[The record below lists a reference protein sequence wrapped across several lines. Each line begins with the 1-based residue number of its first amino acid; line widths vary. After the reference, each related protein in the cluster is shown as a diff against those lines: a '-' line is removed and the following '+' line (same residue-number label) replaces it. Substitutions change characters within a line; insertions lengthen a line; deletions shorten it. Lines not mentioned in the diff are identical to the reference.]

1 MFRQVFDFFIISSW
15 NLFLLVGMY
24 QQRRLYGWKLC
35 FRFRSLLCVHV
46 SVIRNISGPITK
58 PFPEKDVALRFSDW
72 TRNVAGY
79 FSYGSVLVMKNKLF
93 RVNTCGATVTNNCTY
108 IQNPA
113 YPSSESS
120 GSCSFS
126 VQPLNSDICQLRLDF
141 DNFDLTETSTNV
153 GTCVDT
159 FDVTSGSSR
168 DYFSLCGT
176 LTGQHMYMETGR
188 KTTDQ
193 TLSFTIATTST
204 VATWRIKVNQISCF
218 SLSKAPNDCLQYH
231 TGVSGEI
238 SSLNYPTVMLA
249 DIWYSIC
256 IRREHGYC
264 GAEWSLE
271 ASTSPDSF
279 VLDRTITTTSFTD
292 VAAIVANSVDATSSD
307 AYIAIPGAYAGIY
320 GGGIFSDETV
330 IVDTTSGTVQTYG
343 VPLRVNVNTYD
354 VGSSVDIGFNLVYNQ
369 IPCGANINSDK

>member
-1 MFRQVFDFFIISSW
+1 MVFPKSCLTLCAFLILFSTLSLAEKTSLENDQQSRTGKQFSLFSVVTFPNDQCSGKSST
-15 NLFLLVGMY
+15 
-24 QQRRLYGWKLC
+24 
-35 FRFRSLLCVHV
+35 S
-46 SVIRNISGPITK
+46 SS
-58 PFPEKDVALRFSDW
+58 
-72 TRNVAGY
+72 
-79 FSYGSVLVMKNKLF
+79 SVLGTCFSSSECTSKGGSMDGSCASGFGVCCVF
-93 RVNTCGATVTNNCTY
+93 TVNTCGATVTNNCTY

-238 SSLNYPTVMLA
+238 SSLNYPTGLLT
-249 DIWYSIC
+249 DIMYSIC

-264 GAEWSLE
+264 GAEWALE

-279 VLDRTITTTSFTD
+279 VLDATITGTSYT
-292 VAAIVANSVDATSSD
+292 AAAAHVTAGD
-307 AYIAIPGAYAGIY
+307 AYITIPGAYAGIY
-320 GGGIFSDETV
+320 GGGILSDETV

-343 VPLRVNVNTYD
+343 VPLRVNLNTY
-354 VGSSVDIGFNLVYNQ
+354 GVDSATTIGFNLVYNQ
-369 IPCGANINSDK
+369 TPCGANINSENAE

>member
-46 SVIRNISGPITK
+46 SVIRNILGPITK

>member
-1 MFRQVFDFFIISSW
+1 
-15 NLFLLVGMY
+15 
-24 QQRRLYGWKLC
+24 
-35 FRFRSLLCVHV
+35 
-46 SVIRNISGPITK
+46 
-58 PFPEKDVALRFSDW
+58 
-72 TRNVAGY
+72 
-79 FSYGSVLVMKNKLF
+79 MKNKLF

-141 DNFDLTETSTNV
+141 DNFDLTETSPVV
-153 GTCVDT
+153 GSCVDT

-256 IRREHGYC
+256 IRRENGYC
-264 GAEWSLE
+264 GAEWTLE

-279 VLDRTITTTSFTD
+279 ALSSDIVTSVT
-292 VAAIVANSVDATSSD
+292 ATGVDGTSSG
-307 AYIAIPGAYAGIY
+307 AYLTIPGGYSGIY
-320 GGGIFSDETV
+320 GGSIFSDDVTIAES
-330 IVDTTSGTVQTYG
+330 TSGTVQTYG
-343 VPLRVNVNTYD
+343 VPLRVNVNTYMVD
-354 VGSSVDIGFNLVYNQ
+354 NAADIGFNLVFNQ
-369 IPCGANINSDK
+369 IPCGVQTNVNK